1 MVINLLIL
9 IYAIKWLFLQYYAQ
23 TNIMI
28 DTPTIEIN
36 KTPQSRLAE
45 LNFNELI
52 FGRTFS
58 DHMFMMDY
66 RDGKWEQPKILPYQN
81 ISMAPSAS
89 VIHYG
94 QSVFEGLKAF
104 KNEDERY
111 GMFRPQMN
119 IDRMNKSAER
129 MCMPTIPEDVFMD
142 ALTTL
147 VKMDSGWIPKGELSS
162 LYIRPVLFAIDEYVG
177 IKPSESYRFMIF
189 SSPVNS
195 YYSKPVKIK
204 IERHYTR
211 AAQGGTGFAKAAGN
225 YAASL
230 YPARLAGRDGIDQ
243 LLWTDARE
251 HKYIEEAG
259 TMNIMFVIDGKLI
272 TPALSD
278 SILDGITR
286 RSILELARDWGMEVE
301 ERRVSIEE
309 VINAI
314 KENRLQEAFGCGTAA
329 TIAHVASIT
338 DGDTTY
344 ELLPIESRKVSKRFE
359 SYFVDLKKFRVE
371 DKHNWMVELP

>member
-1 MVINLLIL
+1 M
-9 IYAIKWLFLQYYAQ
+9 AIFVELF
-23 TNIMI
+23 TNEVMI
-28 DTPTIEIN
+28 DTSTIAIT
-36 KTPQSRLAE
+36 KTPKSRLAE
-45 LNFNELI
+45 TNFEELA

-58 DHMFMMDY
+58 DHMVMMDY

-104 KNEDERY
+104 KAKDGRF
-111 GMFRPQMN
+111 GLFRPKMN

-129 MCMPTIPEDVFMD
+129 ICMPTIPEDIFMD
-142 ALTTL
+142 ALSTL
-147 VKMDSGWIPKGELSS
+147 VKMDSGWIPTGELSS
-162 LYIRPVLFAIDEYVG
+162 LYIRPVLFAIDECVG
-177 IKPSESYRFMIF
+177 VRPSDSYRFMIF
-189 SSPVNS
+189 SSPVNA

-204 IERHYTR
+204 IERHFTR
-211 AAQGGTGFAKAAGN
+211 AAHGGTGFAKAAGN

-230 YPARLAGRDGIDQ
+230 YPARLASREGIDQ

-251 HKYIEEAG
+251 HKYIEESG

-272 TPALSD
+272 TPELSD

-286 RSILELARDWGMEVE
+286 RSVLQLARDWGMEVE
-301 ERRVSIEE
+301 ERRVSVDE
-309 VINAI
+309 VITAI
-314 KENRLQEAFGCGTAA
+314 KENRLQESFGCGTAA

-338 DGDTTY
+338 DGEITY
-344 ELLPIESRKVSKRFE
+344 DLPPLEDRKVSKKFE
-359 SYFVDLKKFRVE
+359 SYFIDLKKFRVE
-371 DKHNWMVELP
+371 DKHSWMVELS

>member
-1 MVINLLIL
+1 
-9 IYAIKWLFLQYYAQ
+9 
-23 TNIMI
+23 MI

-36 KTPQSRLAE
+36 RIAQSRLPE
-45 LNFNELI
+45 INFDELI

-66 RDGKWEQPKILPYQN
+66 RDGKWQQPKILPYQN
-81 ISMAPSAS
+81 MSMAPSSS

-94 QSVFEGLKAF
+94 QSVFEGMKAF
-104 KNEDERY
+104 RNEEGRY
-111 GMFRPQMN
+111 GLYRPKMN
-119 IDRMNKSAER
+119 IDRMNKSAHR

-147 VKMDSGWIPKGELSS
+147 IKIDSDWIPEGELSS
-162 LYIRPVLFAIDEYVG
+162 LYIRPVLFAIDEYIGV
-177 IKPSESYRFMIF
+177 KASESYRFMIF
-189 SSPVNS
+189 SSPVNA

-204 IERHYTR
+204 LERHYTR
-211 AAQGGTGFAKAAGN
+211 AAHGGTGFAKAAGN

-230 YPARLAGRDGIDQ
+230 YPARLANREGIDQ
-243 LLWTDARE
+243 LLWTDAHE

-286 RSILELARDWGMEVE
+286 RSVLQLARDWGMEVE
-301 ERRVSIEE
+301 ERRVSVEE
-309 VINAI
+309 VLDAI
-314 KENRLQEAFGCGTAA
+314 KEGRLEESFGCGTAA
-329 TIAHVASIT
+329 TIAHVASIA
-338 DGDTTY
+338 DGDKTY
-344 ELLPIESRKVSKRFE
+344 ELPPLEGRKVSKRFE

-371 DKHNWMVELP
+371 DKHNWMVELS